1 MAVTFHTDPAV
12 FAAAAR
18 DVAAR
23 SPSSEALVAVP
34 CASLARHPP
43 AEGAPLVLAPVE
55 SDGARA
61 PAIRHGPN
69 DLPLEDGDP
78 GAQHLFQ
85 TTDAANPV
93 STAICARVG
102 CRPVDETVGYDFVAP

>member
-1 MAVTFHTDPAV
+1 MPVVFHADPAA
-12 FAAAAR
+12 FAAAAHH
-18 DVAAR
+18 VSSR
-23 SPSSEALVAVP
+23 SPCSEALVAIL
-34 CASLARHPP
+34 CANLARHPP

-78 GAQHLFQ
+78 GAQDLFQ